1 MPRFLSVI
9 GTRPE
14 AIKMAMVARALEGV
28 DGIEHRICATAQHRE
43 MLDSVLDLFDLRARH
58 DLDVMVPDQDLIHIT
73 QAVLTGMGP
82 ILEEFQP
89 DRVLVQG
96 DTTTTLAAALAAYYA
111 HVPVGHVEAG
121 LRSGDLTMP
130 WPEEMNR
137 RLADRLSDRHY
148 APTRRARQNLL
159 AEGFNDDSI
168 VVTGNTGIDALLH
181 VSERFEV
188 EPRLAGR
195 VRSGL
200 PHLDATR
207 RLVLVTAHRRENL
220 GTGLARVCDALARL
234 GKRDDV
240 EIVYPVHPNP
250 HVHGPVYLALGGL
263 PHVHLL
269 PPLDYVSFAY
279 LMSQAHFIVTDSG
292 GIQEEA
298 PSLGKPVLVM
308 REATERPEAV
318 EAQTARLVGTDAD
331 VIHREAERLLDDA
344 EAYDAMARRHNP
356 YGDGRA
362 SGRIVGDLVS
372 GWDQCSMPMTELR
385 SS

>member
-1 MPRFLSVI
+1 MRILSVV

-14 AIKMAMVARALEGV
+14 AIKMAMVARALDGD

-43 MLDSVLDLFDLRARH
+43 MLDSVLDLFDLHPRY
-58 DLDVMVPDQDLIHIT
+58 DLDVMAPEQDLTHVT
-73 QAVLTGMGP
+73 QAVLKGMGP
-82 ILEEFQP
+82 ILDGFQP

-111 HVPVGHVEAG
+111 DVPVGHVEAG

-137 RLADRLSDRHY
+137 RLADQLSDRHY
-148 APTRRARQNLL
+148 APTRRARDNLL
-159 AEGFNDDSI
+159 AEGFNDGSI

-181 VSERFEV
+181 IVERLEFDPRLSER
-188 EPRLAGR
+188 A
-195 VRSGL
+195 RSGL
-200 PHLDATR
+200 PDLDGTR

-220 GTGLARVCDALARL
+220 GTGLAAICDAVARL
-234 GKRDDV
+234 GKRNDV

-250 HVHGPVYLALGGL
+250 HVRGPVYSALRGL

-308 REATERPEAV
+308 RELTERPEAV
-318 EAQTARLVGTDAD
+318 EAQTARLVGTNAD
-331 VIHREAERLLDDA
+331 VIRREAERLLDDTA
-344 EAYDAMARRHNP
+344 AHDAMARRHNP

-362 SGRIVGDLVS
+362 SGRIVEDLVS
-372 GWDQCSMPMTELR
+372 GSESTCGADD
-385 SS
+385 